1 MKRWDIYLNLHQSC
15 FSILARKTGRVASR
29 KRYIVAGG
37 VDFIV
42 QPAGLR
48 LAQKEG
54 KKKPHAFVRASAIFP
69 GVHDHQIYNGWAGDW
84 VQVTY
89 NPKKEGR
96 WVLLEDRSRPVFR
109 ASMVICRMVSDWPE
123 IYALGAA

>member
-29 KRYIVAGG
+29 KRYIVWWGG
-37 VDFIV
+37 LHC
-42 QPAGLR
+42 P
-48 LAQKEG
+48 
-54 KKKPHAFVRASAIFP
+54 AIFP